1 MNTVSLRPPAD
12 WKRARVTVA
21 LLALTALAWVIV
33 SMSRLEEWAVVW
45 GGFLPARFYFPV
57 AGDVAPFW
65 LTPLTATLVHAN
77 FIHIVFNL
85 IVLAFV
91 GRSTEAVLGP
101 WAVLVLYLIGAYSAA
116 VAQFLMNPH
125 SLTPMVGASGAISA
139 LLGAYAILFGRNKV
153 KVKSPRLALL
163 LHALWLLAAWV
174 VLNMIV
180 MYTFVHFGGMGGLQV
195 AAGAHIG
202 GFIPGLVLAVPLL
215 LLRYRKA

>member
-12 WKRARVTVA
+12 WKRARVTLA

-33 SMSRLEEWAVVW
+33 ATSRLTEWAVIW
-45 GGFLPARFYFPV
+45 GGFIPARFGI
-57 AGDVAPFW
+57 ADDGSVAPFW

-85 IVLAFV
+85 IVLVFV

-101 WAVLVLYLIGAYSAA
+101 WAVLILYVIGAYSAA
-116 VAQFLMNPH
+116 AVQYLLDPTSM
-125 SLTPMVGASGAISA
+125 TPMVGASGAISA

-153 KVKSPRLALL
+153 KVRSPRLALL

-174 VLNMIV
+174 VLNLIV
-180 MYTFVHFGGMGGLQV
+180 FYTFVLFGGLGGLQV

-202 GFIPGLVLAVPLL
+202 GFIPGLVLAIPLL